1 MRSRARFL
9 AIFAALSLVFA
20 ACGGDD
26 DPSAGDV
33 TSETA
38 VSETGPTAVTG
49 ATATGST
56 GATATGDATV
66 TVADSS
72 FGEIVADADGNTLY
86 VFLPDEGGAS
96 TCYDDC
102 EAAWPP
108 LTVDGAPVGDGVDAS
123 LLGTVEREDGTM
135 QVTLDGWPLYS
146 FSGDEAAG
154 DTNGQGLN
162 EVWYVVAPDGTHI
175 TDAPA

>member
-1 MRSRARFL
+1 MRSRVRLL

-33 TSETA
+33 TGETA
-38 VSETGPTAVTG
+38 VTETGPTAATG
-49 ATATGST
+49 PTATGGT
-56 GATATGDATV
+56 GETAAGDATV

-72 FGEIVADADGNTLY
+72 FGEIVADAEGNTLY

-108 LTVDGAPVGDGVDAS
+108 LTVDGTPAGDGVDAS
-123 LLGTVEREDGTM
+123 LLGTVEREDGSM
-135 QVTLDGWPLYS
+135 QVTLDGWPLYF